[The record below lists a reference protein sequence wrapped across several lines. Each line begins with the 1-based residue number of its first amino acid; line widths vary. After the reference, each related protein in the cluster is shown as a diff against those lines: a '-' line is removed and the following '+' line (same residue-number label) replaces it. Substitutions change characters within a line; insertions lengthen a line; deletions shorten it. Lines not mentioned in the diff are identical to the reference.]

1 MLESLF
7 LRNFRRFE
15 KVDVTFSKGL
25 NGIFGKN
32 YQGKSTLLLAIG
44 VAIGAPGWA
53 RGLRLARRGQDKFEV
68 QLVFQAGEHRY
79 RVMRS
84 QSSGSLE
91 RLIGKGEDKL
101 IASGQT
107 QVNIELGKILG
118 MPVER
123 WLELRFVRQKAASTM
138 FSSGSTKLN
147 LLVEDLTGARTVTQV
162 IDLLGTESKKLETK
176 LETLRGAR
184 LSDEQLEDLQQHLRD
199 AVAEHTELQTAMA
212 GDADLLTRLKQAL
225 TKLSDQVQAKAT
237 EHKVLQAQLRK
248 AEGFRRDLAAC
259 ERSLATLPAADEFSA
274 AELAE
279 KIETSEALLKQD
291 QQLLRD
297 LAEAKKHQQKV
308 VDAGAKAFADKT
320 WAEEDLASKPL
331 PAETLD
337 QYQADSDNFVSRLAV
352 MTSNITAATR
362 EIGQLNDQLES
373 GVCKSCGQT
382 IGHAEEHREELR
394 VKIQQ
399 LEQERTA
406 QQTRQAEVKAEQVAL
421 KQRGDALRAQVE
433 AHEAAARLVER
444 HAATFTEKQAEAET
458 AVQDVKALEAKLP
471 KGGEKKLTEMVESHT
486 ALLSQKRERH
496 STQKQRERDLA
507 RLEPELKSLKAELAL
522 FGDDLNEAG
531 VAALADALDDLRRE
545 ERAAELK
552 LNTAQADA
560 TNRRTALTNIERLM
574 LGYTERLEQQQQLL
588 ADLDALDAQQL
599 NAEGLRKYLRDN
611 RSRYLQNAWDL
622 ILGRASAFAEGV
634 TDGHIS
640 EIRRTEDGAFQYI
653 EEGEVALADMA
664 SGAQE
669 AILGIGVQVA
679 LAETLPTT
687 LDVFLADEPTADMD
701 ADHSSAALLGLSSVS
716 SQALVISH
724 HRMDESICSEVMEL

>member
-1 MLESLF
+1 MLISLH

-68 QLVFQAGEHRY
+68 QLVFQAGEHTY
-79 RVMRS
+79 RVMRN

-101 IASGQT
+101 LAKGQS

-123 WLELRFVRQKAASTM
+123 WLELRFVRQKAAATM
-138 FSSGSTKLN
+138 FSSGTTKLN
-147 LLVEDLTGARTVTQV
+147 LLVEDLTGARTVTQI
-162 IDLLGTESKKLETK
+162 IDLLGTESKKLETQ
-176 LETLRGAR
+176 LETLRGTR
-184 LSDEQLEDLQQHLRD
+184 LSDSQLEDLQQHLRE
-199 AVAEHTELQTAMA
+199 ALAEHEELKGDMA
-212 GDADLLTRLKQAL
+212 GKDRVLAELTSNL
-225 TKLSDQVQAKAT
+225 TSLSNQVQAKAA
-237 EHKVLQAQLRK
+237 EHKTLQAQLRK

-259 ERSLATLPAADEFSA
+259 ERSLAALAPADELSA

-279 KIETSEALLKQD
+279 KIEASEASLKQD

-297 LAEAKKHQQKV
+297 LAEAKKHRQKV
-308 VDAGAKAFADKT
+308 VDAGARAAADKAF
-320 WAEEDLASKPL
+320 AEEDLAAKPL

-337 QYQADSDNFVSRLAV
+337 QYQADSENLASRLAV
-352 MTSNITAATR
+352 LTSNIAAATR
-362 EIGQLNDQLES
+362 EIGQLTEDLES
-373 GVCKSCGQT
+373 GVCKTCGQT
-382 IGHAEEHREELR
+382 IGHAEEHRDGLR

-399 LEQERTA
+399 LEGERAA
-406 QQTRQAEVKAEQVAL
+406 QQTRQAEVKAAQAEL
-421 KQRGDALRAQVE
+421 KKRGDQLKAQID
-433 AHEAAARLVER
+433 AHNAAAQLVER
-444 HAATFTEKQAEAET
+444 HSAAFTEKQAEAET
-458 AVQDVKALEAKLP
+458 AVEAVKAMEAKLP
-471 KGGEKKLTEMVESHT
+471 KGGEKKLAEVVEHAT
-486 ALLSQKRERH
+486 ALLGEMRDRH
-496 STQKQRERDLA
+496 SAQKQRERDLA
-507 RLEPELKSLKAELAL
+507 RLEPEQRSLKAELTL
-522 FGDDLNEAG
+522 FDEDLTEAA
-531 VAALADALDDLRRE
+531 VSTLADALDELRRQ
-545 ERAAELK
+545 EREAELK
-552 LNTAQADA
+552 LNSARNSAA
-560 TNRRTALTNIERLM
+560 SRATALANLERLM
-574 LGYTERLEQQQQLL
+574 LGYTERLEAQQALEAQL
-588 ADLDALDAQQL
+588 DSLDARQL

-640 EIRRTEDGAFQYI
+640 EIRRTEDGLFQYI

-679 LAETLPTT
+679 LAETMPTA

>member
-1 MLESLF
+1 MLESLH

-15 KVDVTFSKGL
+15 SVDVTFSKGL

-53 RGLRLARRGQDKFEV
+53 RGLRLARRGQEKFEV
-68 QLVFQAGEHRY
+68 QLVFKAGEHRY

-162 IDLLGTESKKLETK
+162 IELLGVESKKLEAK
-176 LETLRGAR
+176 LETLRGTR
-184 LSDEQLEDLQQHLRD
+184 LSDEQLESLQGQLKN
-199 AVAEHTELQTAMA
+199 AVAEHEELKTAMA
-212 GDADLLTRLKQAL
+212 GDAELLAGLQATL
-225 TKLSDQVQAKAT
+225 TGLSNQVQAKAA
-237 EHKVLQAQLRK
+237 EHKTLQSQLRK
-248 AEGFRRDLAAC
+248 AEGLRSDLAAC
-259 ERSLATLPAADEFSA
+259 ERSLASLPPADESSA
-274 AELAE
+274 AELAN
-279 KIETSEALLKQD
+279 KIEISEALLKED

-297 LAEAKKHQQKV
+297 LADARKDQKRV
-308 VDAGAKAFADKT
+308 VDSAAQAFADKT
-320 WAEEDLASKPL
+320 WAEDELKEKPL
-331 PAETLD
+331 PDETLD
-337 QYQADSDNFVSRLAV
+337 QYEADSETFTTELATV
-352 MTSNITAATR
+352 TAETQAKGR
-362 EIGQLNDQLES
+362 KQDELMEQLES
-373 GVCKSCGQT
+373 GVCKSCGQRT
-382 IGHAEEHREELR
+382 DKGEDHTEHL
-394 VKIQQ
+394 
-399 LEQERTA
+399 
-406 QQTRQAEVKAEQVAL
+406 QAEIAELERQITALTVKGQEIQAKHADL
-421 KQRGDALRAQVE
+421 KTRGKALRAQVDAHNDAQRALAVRAE
-433 AHEAAARLVER
+433 A
-444 HAATFTEKQAEAET
+444 FTKKQAEAET
-458 AVQDVKALEAKLP
+458 ASEAVKALEDKLP
-471 KGGEKKLTEMVESHT
+471 KGGDKKLAEMVERGT
-486 ALLSQKRERH
+486 AVLSEKRERH

-507 RLEPELKSLKAELAL
+507 RLEPQLNSIKGELEL
-522 FGDDLNEAG
+522 FGDDLTEEA
-531 VAALADALDDLRRE
+531 VTALADTLDGLRRD
-545 ERAAELK
+545 ERQAELK
-552 LNTAQADA
+552 LNTAQSAA
-560 TNRRTALTNIERLM
+560 TNRRTAMAGVERVM
-574 LGYTERLEQQQQLL
+574 LNLTERLEQQQDLL
-588 ADLDALDAQQL
+588 AELDRLDDQQL

-634 TDGHIS
+634 TDGHIT
-640 EIRRTEDGAFQYI
+640 EIRRTEEGTFQYI

-679 LAETLPTT
+679 LAETLPTS

-701 ADHSSAALLGLSSVS
+701 ADHSSACLLGLSSVS

>member
-1 MLESLF
+1 MLISLH

-32 YQGKSTLLLAIG
+32 YQGKTTLLLAIG

-84 QSSGSLE
+84 QSTGSLE
-91 RLIGKGEDKL
+91 RLVGKGEDKL
-101 IASGQT
+101 LAKGQS

-138 FSSGSTKLN
+138 FSSGATKLN

-162 IDLLGTESKKLETK
+162 IDLLGTESKKLETQ
-176 LETLRGAR
+176 LETLRGTR
-184 LSDEQLEDLQQHLRD
+184 ISDEQLAELQQHLRE
-199 AVAEHTELQTAMA
+199 ALAEHDEIKGDMA
-212 GDADLLTRLKQAL
+212 GTDRAL
-225 TKLSDQVQAKAT
+225 AELAAELAGLSDQVQAKAA
-237 EHKVLQAQLRK
+237 EHKTLQAQLRK

-259 ERSLATLPAADEFSA
+259 ERSLAALPPADEFSA

-337 QYQADSDNFVSRLAV
+337 QYQADSDSLVSRLAV
-352 MTSNITAATR
+352 MANNITSATR
-362 EIGQLNDQLES
+362 EIGQLNEQLES
-373 GVCKSCGQT
+373 GVCKSCGQV

-394 VKIQQ
+394 LKIQQ
-399 LEQERTA
+399 LERERAT
-406 QQTRQAEVKAEQVAL
+406 QQARQAELKAEQAEL
-421 KQRGDALRAQVE
+421 KQRGDKLKAQID
-433 AHEAAARLVER
+433 AHNAAVQLVER
-444 HAATFTEKQAEAET
+444 HSATFTEKQGEAEA
-458 AVQDVKALEAKLP
+458 AVEAVKALEAKLP
-471 KGGEKKLTEMVESHT
+471 KGGEKKLAEMVERAT
-486 ALLSQKRERH
+486 ALLAEKRERH
-496 STQKQRERDLA
+496 SAQKQRERDLA
-507 RLEPELKSLKAELAL
+507 RLEPEQKSLKAELAL
-522 FGDDLNEAG
+522 FEDDLTEAA
-531 VAALADALDDLRRE
+531 VSALSDALDELRRQ
-545 ERAAELK
+545 EREAELK
-552 LNTAQADA
+552 LNSARSDA
-560 TNRRTALTNIERLM
+560 TNRRTALANIERLM
-574 LGYTERLEQQQQLL
+574 LGYTERLEAQQALL
-588 ADLDALDAQQL
+588 AQLDALDAKQL

-679 LAETLPTT
+679 LAETMPTT